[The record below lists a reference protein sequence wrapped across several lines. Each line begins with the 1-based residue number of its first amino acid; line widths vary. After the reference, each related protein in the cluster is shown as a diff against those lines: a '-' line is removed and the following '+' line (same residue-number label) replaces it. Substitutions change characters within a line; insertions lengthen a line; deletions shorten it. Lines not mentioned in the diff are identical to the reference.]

1 MIVADLW
8 CLGGRGK
15 RGAAAIRGGRKA
27 RAATIMPILRLPQ
40 FPETEVRASETLR
53 ARHGVVFGVA
63 SDESFAFAMLE
74 RFAAAALAFREGEAY
89 EAMLPR
95 VALFPLKTMRCGYER
110 FAAVVDAPRSE
121 SRIWVFGDDGS
132 LAPRQTSLAPAM
144 QAQPSAA
151 VQAQQ
156 DEATAQNA
164 QTSAEPLQEPSA
176 EPAAQ
181 EEVTHSISEENNAE
195 VAETTHGDRV
205 ADDVLVSEVSVA
217 DGEGGAAASPEKKAQ
232 RQPRRS
238 RRRP

>member
-1 MIVADLW
+1 VIVADLL

-63 SDESFAFAMLE
+63 SDGSFAFAMLE
-74 RFAAAALAFREGEAY
+74 RFAAAALAFGEGESY

-151 VQAQQ
+151 AQEQ
-156 DEATAQNA
+156 EDEATAHA
-164 QTSAEPLQEPSA
+164 AEPSAEPLQEPSA

-181 EEVTHSISEENNAE
+181 EVTHSISEENNAE
-195 VAETTHGDRV
+195 VAETTHGDRA
-205 ADDVLVSEVSVA
+205 ADDVLVSEVSVV